1 MKLKKLW
8 LFIGVSFIAGFIWG
22 GVIKDLLPYQYLH
35 PEIPSGKYERM
46 ATVDIIQNRDDIW
59 IVEHKTGHLI
69 FSRQSFNIRRDPAS
83 AGEYHRFKEVDKEA
97 FNLNNAGKGNIWD

>member
-22 GVIKDLLPYQYLH
+22 GVFRDILPYRYTD
-35 PEIPSGKYERM
+35 PEIPKGKYDRVVS
-46 ATVDIIQNRDDIW
+46 VDVIQNKDDIW

-69 FSRQSFNIRRDPAS
+69 F
-83 AGEYHRFKEVDKEA
+83 EYNRLKEA
-97 FNLNNAGKGNIWD
+97 DKTAFEEYEDLLIETTFR